1 MNILK
6 AFDEGEGFDEG
17 QDGARS
23 SSTSIHHADS
33 SGTYDRY
40 NSNWML
46 HLILMYSN
54 KVILAAG

>member
-17 QDGARS
+17 QGAARS

-33 SGTYDRY
+33 SGTNNRY
-40 NSNWML
+40 NSN
-46 HLILMYSN
+46 
-54 KVILAAG
+54 